1 MAKGFKSGG
10 RQKGTPNKNTGVLRD
25 QITDALDE
33 LGGVKWLVW
42 LGQNKPESFAS
53 LLGRVLPMQVTG
65 ANDGPLVV
73 TWESPKD

>member
-10 RQKGTPNKNTGVLRD
+10 RQKGTPNEKTGILRD
-25 QITDALDE
+25 QITEALAE
-33 LGGVKWLVW
+33 LGGVKWLVS
-42 LGQNKPESFAS
+42 LGQNKPEAFAS